1 MQVPQEDRLKL
12 LRGCPIEI
20 ADGIVVYQPPISEMI
35 DGNFFGALWQLCCSA
50 YDMPSLL
57 DDAGID
63 FMEVDDW
70 TFFRIMCH
78 TCTPEQTRSVL
89 GDLDLSR
96 FKEMEREFKETGKK
110 DIVLYD
116 EESKIIIDEDIYNRF
131 VAILRELIGFSH
143 PGKKAGNNATKK
155 ILIMDDRKRRNRRQ
169 KSEDNDSLIFDM
181 IVSLVNTEEFS
192 YDYETVFNL
201 TFYQL
206 LKSFTQIQGKKSAV
220 ALMQGS
226 MSGFVDTSGISATD
240 MAWTYSDEKYKPK
253 QKKLINNKYTKGK

>member
-1 MQVPQEDRLKL
+1 MPVLQEDRLKL

-20 ADGIVVYQPPISEMI
+20 ADGIVVYQPPISEMT
-35 DGNFFGALWQLCCSA
+35 DGDFFGTIWQLCCSA

-63 FMEVDDW
+63 FMQVDDW
-70 TFFRIMCH
+70 TFFRMMCH
-78 TCTPEQTRSVL
+78 TCTPSQTKCVL
-89 GDLDLSR
+89 GDLDLSS
-96 FKEMEREFKETGKK
+96 FQEMERKYKDSDET
-110 DIVLYD
+110 DVVLYNG
-116 EESKIIIDEDIYNRF
+116 EIIIDEDIYNRL

-143 PGKKAGNNATKK
+143 QGKKAGNNATKK

-192 YDYETVFNL
+192 YDYETVFDL

-253 QKKLINNKYTKGK
+253 QRKLINNKYTKGK

>member
-1 MQVPQEDRLKL
+1 MLAQADRLRL
-12 LRGCPIEI
+12 LQGKPIEI
-20 ADGIVVYQPPISEMI
+20 ADGIVVYQPPIEEMI
-35 DGNFFGALWQLCCSA
+35 DGDFFSALWQLCCSA

-57 DDAGID
+57 DDIGLD
-63 FMEVDDW
+63 FMQIDDW
-70 TFFRIMCH
+70 TFFRMMCH
-78 TCTPEQTRSVL
+78 TCTPESTRCVL
-89 GDLDLSR
+89 GDLDLSS
-96 FKEMEREFKETGKK
+96 FQEMERTDNTTGDK
-110 DIVLYD
+110 DIVLYNG
-116 EESKIIIDEDIYNRF
+116 EIIIDEDVYKRF

-143 PGKKAGNNATKK
+143 SGKKAGNSATKK

-169 KSEDNDSLIFDM
+169 KSEGNDSLIFDM

-192 YDYETVFNL
+192 YDYKTVFDL

-240 MAWTYSDEKYKPK
+240 MTWTYSDEKYKPK
-253 QKKLINNKYTKGK
+253 QRKLINNTYKKGK